1 MQRVTGYM
9 RKAITEFQ
17 MIENG
22 DRIAVGVSR
31 RQGLCR
37 ASDRTASAATLYWN
51 RL

>member
-22 DRIAVGVSR
+22 DRIA
-31 RQGLCR
+31 
-37 ASDRTASAATLYWN
+37 SAAALYRN